1 MPIFF
6 LAPGSVRGDQVTV
19 AGLLARH
26 LVGALRHRI
35 GDRLTVVDDTGQRYR
50 IDVTQAT
57 STLLQGRITARLG
70 VPPGPRCRITLA
82 QAVLKH
88 PGMDVVIQKATE
100 LGVHRI
106 IPLIT
111 RRTIVRPRDN
121 RSAHHLERWR
131 TIAREAAQQC
141 ERAAIPTIDEPTSF
155 SAFLTEPTAPD
166 QPRLIMWEHETSR
179 GLHAFLDHR
188 PVPLHAGV
196 VVGPEGGFDPEEVRS
211 AVEAGLETIS
221 LGSLIL
227 RAETAG
233 PVGLAILQYAW
244 GDLGRPPIEARP

>member
-26 LVGALRHRI
+26 LVGALRHRV
-35 GDRLTVVDDTGQRYR
+35 GDRLTVVDETGQRLR

-57 STLLQGRITARLG
+57 PTLLQGRIMTRLG
-70 VPPGPRCRITLA
+70 LPPSPRCRITLA

-88 PGMDVVIQKATE
+88 PGMDAVIQKATE

-111 RRTIVRPRDN
+111 RRTIVRPRQD
-121 RSAHHLERWR
+121 RTGHHTDRWR
-131 TIAREAAQQC
+131 AIAREAAQQS
-141 ERAAIPTIDEPTSF
+141 ERAIIPTIDEPTPF
-155 SAFLTEPTAPD
+155 STFLTQSTAPV
-166 QPRLIMWEHETSR
+166 QPRLVMWEHETSR
-179 GLHAFLDHR
+179 GLRDYLDHR
-188 PVPLHAGV
+188 PAPPHADI
-196 VVGPEGGFDPEEVRS
+196 VVGPEGGFDPDEVRS
-211 AVEAGLETIS
+211 AVEAGLETVS

-244 GDLGRPPIEARP
+244 GDLGRPPIEVRP